1 MFRQVLEHI
10 ARYNGVSITL
20 KLEDL
25 QAVSGDTTSKPAP
38 KLSTSIRNAFS
49 ILSLY
54 VVGHNVTKTIIAD
67 SGFAAARIS
76 ARSFLAG
83 VWQSTRLS

>member
-10 ARYNGVSITL
+10 AKYNGVSITL
-20 KLEDL
+20 KLEHL

-38 KLSTSIRNAFS
+38 KLSTSVRDAFS

-54 VVGHNVTKTIIAD
+54 VVGHNVTKIIIPD
-67 SGFAAARIS
+67 SGFAAARIYV
-76 ARSFLAG
+76 RSFPAG
-83 VWQSTRLS
+83 AWQLTRLS